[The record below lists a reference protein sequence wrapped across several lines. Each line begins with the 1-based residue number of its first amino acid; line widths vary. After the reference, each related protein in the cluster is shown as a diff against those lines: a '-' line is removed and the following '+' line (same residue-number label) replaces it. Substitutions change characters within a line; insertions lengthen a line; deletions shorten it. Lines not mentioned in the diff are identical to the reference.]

1 VHCALRLGWVVRQR
15 AGALRCLLPRHFSLR
30 EVMDA
35 LSGPE
40 VSAVSVRAVPLEDAC
55 LELVGGGAAIE

>member
-1 VHCALRLGWVVRQR
+1 VVRQR